1 MARLRVQAESPIR
14 AKKALQNQMTAADD
28 ASRRLLPR
36 RLQIRSYRALFMA
49 VAAILAICIL
59 VLTGSL
65 ALGKGLLAVAL
76 ICFAGWVGG
85 VIAKRIPKP
94 GSPVENSA
102 TRATVDGLQDLISA
116 LPDPTIVLAPDG
128 RVVSFNAQASTMA
141 VALRR
146 GDPVSIALRAP
157 EVIEAIRRCVASNK
171 AERVEFAERVPAG
184 RWSEAFVTPVHDSAS
199 LSGSR
204 PALLL
209 LIFHDLTPIRRVEE
223 MRADF
228 VANASHELRTPLAA
242 LSGFIET
249 LKGPARNDTAA
260 RERFLD
266 IMEAQANRM
275 ARLIDDLLS
284 LSRIELAAHVRPVTP
299 VELVPVVR
307 QVVDALQTLARD
319 RGVEVKIDAPTE
331 PLVVPGDRDELIR
344 AFENLI
350 ENALKYGGAGKRVDI
365 TLARAKAQDGS
376 DEAVASVR
384 DYGPGIPAEHIP
396 RLTERFYRVDV
407 TGSRALGGTGLG
419 LALVKHV
426 INRHRGRLVIESR
439 IGQGA
444 TFTIR
449 LPMSTEA
456 GPT

>member
-1 MARLRVQAESPIR
+1 M
-14 AKKALQNQMTAADD
+14 
-28 ASRRLLPR
+28 
-36 RLQIRSYRALFMA
+36 
-49 VAAILAICIL
+49 VAAAFFAICVL

-65 ALGKGLLAVAL
+65 SFGRGLLTLGFIAAAAWIGGFVAN
-76 ICFAGWVGG
+76 
-85 VIAKRIPKP
+85 RIL
-94 GSPVENSA
+94 GQSASVEDPASRSNA
-102 TRATVDGLQDLISA
+102 DGLQDLISA
-116 LPDPTIVLAPDG
+116 LPDPTIALAPDG
-128 RVVSFNAQASTMA
+128 RVISFNAQALTMA
-141 VALRR
+141 PALRR
-146 GDPVSIALRAP
+146 GDPASIALRVP
-157 EVIEAIRRCVASNK
+157 EVVEAIRRAVVGNN
-171 AERVEFAERVPAG
+171 AERVEFSERVPND
-184 RWSEAFVTPVHDSAS
+184 RWSEAFITPVHPADAAP
-199 LSGSR
+199 GGR
-204 PALLL
+204 PIFLLL
-209 LIFHDLTPIRRVEE
+209 TFHDLTPIRRVEE

-249 LKGPARNDTAA
+249 LKGPARNDVAA

-319 RGVEVKIDAPTE
+319 RGVEVAIQAPAE
-331 PLVVPGDRDELIR
+331 PLIVPGDRDELIR
-344 AFENLI
+344 VFENLI
-350 ENALKYGGAGKRVDI
+350 ENALKYGGSGKRVEI
-365 TLARAKAQDGS
+365 TLTRGKAQDGS
-376 DEAVASVR
+376 EEAAASVR
-384 DYGPGIPAEHIP
+384 DYGPGIAAEHIP

-426 INRHRGRLVIESR
+426 LNRHRGRLMIDSKT
-439 IGQGA
+439 GQGA

-449 LPMSTEA
+449 LPMSTGTGLAVKKDAEKSVV
-456 GPT
+456 

>member
-1 MARLRVQAESPIR
+1 MA
-14 AKKALQNQMTAADD
+14 AA
-28 ASRRLLPR
+28 
-36 RLQIRSYRALFMA
+36 A
-49 VAAILAICIL
+49 VLIICIL

-65 ALGKGLLAVAL
+65 SFGKGVLALAL
-76 ICFAGWVGG
+76 IALAGLAGG
-85 VIAKRIPKP
+85 IIAKRLSKP
-94 GSPVENSA
+94 VGIAESGAVRSN
-102 TRATVDGLQDLISA
+102 VDALQDLIAA
-116 LPDPTIVLAPDG
+116 LPDATVVLAPDG
-128 RVVSFNAQASTMA
+128 RVVSFNKPASTMA
-141 VALRR
+141 PALRR
-146 GDPVSIALRAP
+146 GDPVSIGLRVP
-157 EVIEAIRRCVASNK
+157 EVVEAIRRALASNK
-171 AERVEFAERVPAG
+171 PERIEFAERVPSD

-199 LSGSR
+199 ASSDH

-209 LIFHDLTPIRRVEE
+209 LTFHDLTPIRRVEE

-284 LSRIELAAHVRPVTP
+284 LSRIELAAHVRPTTP
-299 VELVPVVR
+299 VDLVPVVR

-319 RGVEVKIDAPTE
+319 RGVEVSIHAPVE

-344 AFENLI
+344 VFENLI

-365 TLARAKAQDGS
+365 TLSRGKAQDGS
-376 DEAVASVR
+376 EEAVASVR
-384 DYGPGIPAEHIP
+384 DYGPGIAAEHIP

-426 INRHRGRLVIESR
+426 VNRHRGRLFIDSK

-444 TFTIR
+444 SFTIR
-449 LPMSTEA
+449 LPLFTEGMPIDQKLSEKSA
-456 GPT
+456 I